1 MPFNVGPTSPQA
13 AAQLLQLVVDTLPQ
27 FIFWKNRQSMY
38 LGCNDNFAKIAGLSS
53 PAEIIGK
60 SDYDLPWKEEET
72 NYFRE
77 IDERV
82 MSSGQAEYRIIEP
95 QMQSDGKEA
104 WLETNKLPLFNE
116 QGEVVGI
123 LGTFEDVTELR
134 LAEEAEQH
142 AKRLASIG
150 KLAGGVAHDFNNL
163 LGGIIGAAEVLQ
175 RRIGDQADQALLGE
189 ILRTAERA
197 ADLTGK
203 LLAFSRRGNV
213 LGDVLDVHEA
223 IENVAPLLRRG
234 LDPRIQV
241 QFELSAM
248 RSFISGDASEL
259 ELAILNLSLNARDA
273 MPDGGRLRISTE
285 NLTLTPQV
293 CVASPFDL
301 KPGDYIRVK
310 VEDTGTGIPPEV
322 IEHIFEPFFT
332 TKAVGSG
339 TGLGLSAVYGAV
351 QAHTGAIEVERDRAI
366 GAAFIIDLPLSK
378 SQPRA
383 NIERKSERPPPARGT
398 ALVADDEALLRSVT
412 CERLKR
418 MGYETVSAEDG
429 EQGLRLFREHQ
440 HEITLV
446 VLDVVMP
453 VISGLECLRKIRE
466 ISPDVAVV
474 MSSGFARDQ
483 LVGREQ
489 DVENAVFIKKPYGY
503 AQLERAAE
511 DAALV
516 AGLDRQPIS
525 MAPREPI

>member
-1 MPFNVGPTSPQA
+1 MYSGADPSSPQA

-27 FIFWKNRQSMY
+27 FIFWKNRESVF
-38 LGCNDNFAKIAGLSS
+38 LGCNDNFAKVAGMSS

-60 SDYDLPWKEEET
+60 TDYDLAWKKEEAK
-72 NYFRE
+72 YFRE

-95 QMQSDGKEA
+95 QMQADGKEA
-104 WLETNKLPLFNE
+104 WLETNKIPLFNDK
-116 QGEVVGI
+116 GEVVGI
-123 LGTFEDVTELR
+123 LGTFEDITERR

-175 RRIGDQADQALLGE
+175 RRIGGQADQALLGE

-213 LGDVLDVHEA
+213 LTDVLDVHEA

-241 QFELSAM
+241 EFQLGAK
-248 RSFISGDASEL
+248 RSFVTGDASEL
-259 ELAILNLSLNARDA
+259 ELALLNLSLNARDA
-273 MPDGGRLRISTE
+273 MPGGGKLRITTE
-285 NLTLTPQV
+285 NLTLTSQN
-293 CVASPFDL
+293 CVSSAFDL
-301 KPGDYIRVK
+301 KPGEYIRIK
-310 VEDTGTGIPPEV
+310 VEDSGTGISPAV
-322 IEHIFEPFFT
+322 IDHIFEPFFT

-351 QAHTGAIEVERDRAI
+351 QAHSGAVEVERDRPV
-366 GAAFIIDLPLSK
+366 GAAFVIDLPLSK

-383 NIERKSERPPPARGT
+383 KLDRGSERPQPHRGL
-398 ALVADDEALLRSVT
+398 ALVADDEALLRNMT

-429 EQGLRLFREHQ
+429 ERGLLLFREHQ
-440 HEITLV
+440 SEITLV

-453 VISGLECLRKIRE
+453 TMSGLECLRRIRE
-466 ISPDVAVV
+466 LVPGIPVV
-474 MSSGFARDQ
+474 ISSGFTRDQ
-483 LVGREQ
+483 LVGRDEEVQ
-489 DVENAVFIKKPYGY
+489 NAVFIKKPYGY
-503 AQLERAAE
+503 AQLERSIEEAIA
-511 DAALV
+511 V
-516 AGLDRQPIS
+516 AGLDNQPIS
-525 MAPREPI
+525 MAPRKPS

>member
-1 MPFNVGPTSPQA
+1 MAGAENPLTIRVPP
-13 AAQLLQLVVDTLPQ
+13 AQLANFSGSPKIPKCPSASAPPPLRQQRNCCSWWSTHCPSSFLEEPPVGVSRLQ
-27 FIFWKNRQSMY
+27 R
-38 LGCNDNFAKIAGLSS
+38 NFAKVAGVCS
-53 PAEIIGK
+53 PADIIGK
-60 SDYDLPWKEEET
+60 TDYELAWKEEEA
-72 NYFRE
+72 NYFRD

-213 LGDVLDVHEA
+213 LGDVLNVHEA

-241 QFELSAM
+241 EFELNAV
-248 RSFISGDASEL
+248 RSFVSGDASEL

-285 NLTLTPQV
+285 NLTLTPQL

-301 KPGDYIRVK
+301 KPGDYLRIR
-310 VEDTGTGIPPEV
+310 VEDTGTGISPDV
-322 IEHIFEPFFT
+322 VEHIFGPIFHDQGHRLRNRTRSFRRLWR
-332 TKAVGSG
+332 SS
-339 TGLGLSAVYGAV
+339 SAY
-351 QAHTGAIEVERDRAI
+351 
-366 GAAFIIDLPLSK
+366 
-378 SQPRA
+378 
-383 NIERKSERPPPARGT
+383 
-398 ALVADDEALLRSVT
+398 RS
-412 CERLKR
+412 
-418 MGYETVSAEDG
+418 
-429 EQGLRLFREHQ
+429 H
-440 HEITLV
+440 
-446 VLDVVMP
+446 
-453 VISGLECLRKIRE
+453 
-466 ISPDVAVV
+466 
-474 MSSGFARDQ
+474 
-483 LVGREQ
+483 
-489 DVENAVFIKKPYGY
+489 
-503 AQLERAAE
+503 
-511 DAALV
+511 
-516 AGLDRQPIS
+516 
-525 MAPREPI
+525 